1 MLTQQRRPSTRVST
15 MRSPTTTGEHARSTK
30 YVTPMRPGGPLA
42 AGTARATVSVVSGL
56 DAGRIVP
63 LEGASLVMGR
73 GDESDLQLDD
83 VEVSRLHARIVRGS
97 GGSFHLE
104 DLGSTNGTFVNTR
117 RVTVAPLT
125 DGDRIQLGPR
135 TLVRFAL
142 TDPLD
147 ERVQADLYESSIRD
161 PLTRAYNR
169 RYLSSRLVAEVA
181 HARRH
186 GVPLAA
192 LMLDVDNFK
201 QFNDRY
207 GHFVGDRILC
217 FVVAHA
223 SRVLRA
229 GDLLARFGGDE
240 FVVLAR
246 ETDLAHAA
254 ALGDRMRGAIEGLH
268 MSAGGKVVSITTSI
282 GVGALEELAPEA
294 DAEALVELI
303 DGRLG
308 AAKREG
314 RNRVCAATG

>member
-1 MLTQQRRPSTRVST
+1 MST
-15 MRSPTTTGEHARSTK
+15 MRTPVLSGEHARSTK
-30 YVTPMRPGGPLA
+30 YATPLRPGRPLA

-63 LEGASLVMGR
+63 LEGPTLVMGR
-73 GDESDLQLDD
+73 GDESGLQLED

-97 GGSFHLE
+97 GGAFHIE
-104 DLGSTNGTFVNTR
+104 DLGSTNGTFLNAR
-117 RVTVAPLT
+117 RINVAPLV

-147 ERVQADLYESSIRD
+147 EHLQAELYDSSVRD
-161 PLTRAYNR
+161 PLTKAYNR
-169 RYLSSRLVAEVA
+169 RYLSARLAAEVA

-186 GVPLAA
+186 SVPLAA
-192 LMLDVDNFK
+192 LMLDVDTFK

-246 ETDLAHAA
+246 DTDLAHAA
-254 ALGDRMRGAIEGLH
+254 ALGDRMRSAIEGLH
-268 MSAGGKVVSITTSI
+268 MSAGGKIVSITTSI
-282 GVGALEELAPEA
+282 GVGALEELPPEA
-294 DAEALVELI
+294 SGDALVELI
-303 DGRLG
+303 DARLG
-308 AAKREG
+308 IAKREG
-314 RNRVCAATG
+314 RNRVCAANR